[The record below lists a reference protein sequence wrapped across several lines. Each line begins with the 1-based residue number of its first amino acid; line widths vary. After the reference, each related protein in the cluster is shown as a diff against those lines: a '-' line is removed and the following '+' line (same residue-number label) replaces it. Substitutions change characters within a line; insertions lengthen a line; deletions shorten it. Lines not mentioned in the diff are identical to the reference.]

1 MNSIRKKITNS
12 IYSDYNKLK
21 NNFCIKYFVNKNTVQ
36 AIVSFF
42 HLYFIHTAFLICMI
56 ETEIKILKM
65 SKILLLTIAAVVQ
78 TQEEFFLC
86 ADVISLK
93 GWWC

>member
-56 ETEIKILKM
+56 ETGIKILKM
-65 SKILLLTIAAVVQ
+65 STNKNIEDVKNTAANHCSSSPDTGRV
-78 TQEEFFLC
+78 LSMC
-86 ADVISLK
+86 
-93 GWWC
+93 